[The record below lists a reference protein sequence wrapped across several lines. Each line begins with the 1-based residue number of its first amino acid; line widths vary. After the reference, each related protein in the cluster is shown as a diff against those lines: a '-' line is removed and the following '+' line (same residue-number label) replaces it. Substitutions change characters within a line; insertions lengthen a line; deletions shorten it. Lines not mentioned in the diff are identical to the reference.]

1 MDHST
6 IVAQLSSFT
15 ASLVQIISLLESISS
30 VAADKED
37 PESGNNK
44 QRLHDSKF
52 EIIEA
57 VITLNSFIFSHL
69 RSIETTIFAFAGSL
83 VLAPRF
89 YEGRMCLD
97 FAIVTLIKSCSIDS
111 QSFVSQDK
119 HDVEVSES
127 ESDAFVKNSNQTL
140 KILWL
145 RPHSR
150 YELFS
155 HTISFSES
163 QLDFENVFRIL
174 QDQELQLKSL
184 SVGDKVLYISLLN
197 DTRYGTW
204 RKGKVQK
211 IVDGGDYVQ
220 IEHEIK
226 NSASNA
232 SISSVMLPLK
242 ITFVSPLPRKE
253 NKANTYSHQTEDKKS
268 AKVDSKVLS
277 LYDDMDECED
287 DQDGITALPSLYG
300 AMLAKDSNTV
310 TSATTGSSYPLGL
323 WFENS
328 VLILI
333 FFSTSS
339 FIFWTTMEIYRE
351 RHTKGFGG
359 KILAK
364 MGFRRGQGG
373 LGKQGQGIL
382 QPIDV
387 GLVPLPSGLGLD
399 FIHEAKKDK
408 TDNLTEEE
416 ANEKRRIKI
425 VQDFN
430 KRTSKATKVSA
441 VAIIRILSARIILCC
456 ITL

>member
-6 IVAQLSSFT
+6 IVAQLRSFT
-15 ASLVQIISLLESISS
+15 ASLVQIISLLESIPS

-52 EIIEA
+52 EILEA

-111 QSFVSQDK
+111 QSFISQDK
-119 HDVEVSES
+119 HDVEVSET
-127 ESDAFVKNSNQTL
+127 ESDAFIKNSNQTF

-226 NSASNA
+226 DFASNA

-253 NKANTYSHQTEDKKS
+253 NKANTSSHQTEDKKS
-268 AKVDSKVLS
+268 AKVDSKILS

-333 FFSTSS
+333 CFLVFALLFFGLLWKY
-339 FIFWTTMEIYRE
+339 IGRDIQKVLAERFW
-351 RHTKGFGG
+351 
-359 KILAK
+359 
-364 MGFRRGQGG
+364 RRWAS
-373 LGKQGQGIL
+373 
-382 QPIDV
+382 DEV
-387 GLVPLPSGLGLD
+387 RVVW
-399 FIHEAKKDK
+399 E
-408 TDNLTEEE
+408 
-416 ANEKRRIKI
+416 
-425 VQDFN
+425 
-430 KRTSKATKVSA
+430 SKVKVSCNQSMLGWHLYR
-441 VAIIRILSARIILCC
+441 VG
-456 ITL
+456 

>member
-6 IVAQLSSFT
+6 IVAQLRSFT
-15 ASLVQIISLLESISS
+15 ASLVQIISLLESIPS

-52 EIIEA
+52 EILEA

-97 FAIVTLIKSCSIDS
+97 FAIVTLIKNCSIDS
-111 QSFVSQDK
+111 QSFISQDK
-119 HDVEVSES
+119 HDVEVSET
-127 ESDAFVKNSNQTL
+127 ESDAFIKNSNQTF

-226 NSASNA
+226 DFASNA

-253 NKANTYSHQTEDKKS
+253 NKANTSSHQTEDKKS
-268 AKVDSKVLS
+268 AKVDSKILS

-333 FFSTSS
+333 CFLVFALLFFGLLWKY
-339 FIFWTTMEIYRE
+339 IGRDIQKVLAERFW
-351 RHTKGFGG
+351 
-359 KILAK
+359 
-364 MGFRRGQGG
+364 RRWAS
-373 LGKQGQGIL
+373 
-382 QPIDV
+382 DEV
-387 GLVPLPSGLGLD
+387 RVVW
-399 FIHEAKKDK
+399 E
-408 TDNLTEEE
+408 
-416 ANEKRRIKI
+416 
-425 VQDFN
+425 
-430 KRTSKATKVSA
+430 SKVKVSCNQSML
-441 VAIIRILSARIILCC
+441 VWYLYRVG
-456 ITL
+456 